1 MALLVGLLFYL
12 AKPCIASE
20 QAAPR
25 CVAVV
30 ESSSI
35 KNDNSK
41 GTKMSNIFT
50 FIGGSKGPW
59 SVKKITTVKGRPIAE
74 VSALRIA
81 ESDVTEKN
89 SEEKWLFRGFTSNVR
104 YATSD
109 EVASLKK
116 LQPEIGRKEATCAAM
131 ILVKKSDS
139 WWQLAQDQ
147 RRKIFEEQSHHNS
160 IGMDYLPAVA
170 RRLHHSRDLGEEFD
184 FITWFEFAPSDIA
197 KFDELVARLRASEE
211 WTYVDREI
219 DVRLEQRQAE

>member
-1 MALLVGLLFYL
+1 
-12 AKPCIASE
+12 
-20 QAAPR
+20 
-25 CVAVV
+25 
-30 ESSSI
+30 
-35 KNDNSK
+35 
-41 GTKMSNIFT
+41 MSNIFT

-184 FITWFEFAPSDIA
+184 FITWFEFAPSDIP

>member
-1 MALLVGLLFYL
+1 M
-12 AKPCIASE
+12 
-20 QAAPR
+20 
-25 CVAVV
+25 
-30 ESSSI
+30 SS
-35 KNDNSK
+35 
-41 GTKMSNIFT
+41 IFT

-59 SVKKITTVKGRPIAE
+59 SVKKITGVKGQPIAE
-74 VSALRIA
+74 VSALRIV
-81 ESDVTEKN
+81 ESDVREKN
-89 SEEKWLFRGFTSNVR
+89 SEEKWLFKGFTSNTR

-184 FITWFEFAPSDIA
+184 FITWFEFAPSDIP
-197 KFDELVARLRASEE
+197 KFDELVDRLRASEE
-211 WTYVDREI
+211 WTYVEREV
-219 DVRLEQRQAE
+219 DVRLEQGQEE